1 MSAEKYS
8 FLNIGTAKGFRGDNG
23 IIGSPNN
30 GSFLGWV
37 ELLAEIDP
45 FILEHVKNSKSR
57 KRTSVLPTSDIG
69 DDLKT
74 ILRLG
79 GKKKIVEELKL
90 SKFYFVSN

>member
-1 MSAEKYS
+1 MLK
-8 FLNIGTAKGFRGDNG
+8 IQ
-23 IIGSPNN
+23 
-30 GSFLGWV
+30 
-37 ELLAEIDP
+37 
-45 FILEHVKNSKSR
+45 KSR

-79 GKKKIVEELKL
+79 GKEKIVEELKL